1 MKVIVA
7 ILLVTL
13 FENGGA
19 CKVAC
24 GDAPT
29 FACGQS
35 ASKVC
40 CKLLFL
46 GVRLSV
52 GHKFAQSYMKKF

>member
-40 CKLLFL
+40 CKLLFW

-52 GHKFAQSYMKKF
+52 GFISLRNLT